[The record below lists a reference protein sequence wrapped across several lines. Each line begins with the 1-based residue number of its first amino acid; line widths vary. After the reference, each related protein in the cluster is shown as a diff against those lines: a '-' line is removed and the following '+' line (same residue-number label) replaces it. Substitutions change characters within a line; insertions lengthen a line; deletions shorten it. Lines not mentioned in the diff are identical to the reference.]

1 MVGLSVIVFKNPV
14 LESVNFVNGFGGGV
28 VDLSDFCGMRNAH
41 PLQVYQLQQLETSFI
56 THEFVLF
63 SHFCFAY

>member
-1 MVGLSVIVFKNPV
+1 VVGLSVIVFKNPV
-14 LESVNFVNGFGGGV
+14 LESVNFVDRFGSGV

-41 PLQVYQLQQLETSFI
+41 PLQVDQLQKLEPSFI
-56 THEFVLF
+56 AHEFVLF